1 MEQFSRRALGI
12 SALYGLLSIL
22 FCLPLFARPFGLGA
36 ADWDRQL
43 FYYGEVLKNVVEYR
57 QAPFWSPWQCGGNV
71 MWQHPSV
78 PLLSPV
84 YLLAA
89 IMPLALAVKVNI
101 VLHYWI
107 GLLGM
112 HWLLTRAVRL
122 TFLPLVVYVASMF
135 TLSGSLA
142 LHLAAGDSDFLP
154 AFYLPW
160 LLYFMHLAFQ
170 SGRLRP
176 ALASA
181 AILAVTI
188 YSGGVPGAPTPIRRW
203 ASTRV
208 SPGSNDTTGRNT
220 ETTSGYSARS

>member
-1 MEQFSRRALGI
+1 MEQFSRRALGV

-43 FYYGEVLKNVVEYR
+43 FYFGEVLKNVVEYR
-57 QAPFWSPWQCGGNV
+57 QAPFWSPWHCGGNV

-84 YLLAA
+84 YLLVA

-122 TFLPLVVYVASMF
+122 TFLPLVVTPRPSSRSRDRWRSTSPLAIVTFCRRSICRGCCTSCTSRFSRGGCAR
-135 TLSGSLA
+135 LSRPRRFWRSRST
-142 LHLAAGDSDFLP
+142 AA
-154 AFYLPW
+154 AC
-160 LLYFMHLAFQ
+160 
-170 SGRLRP
+170 R
-176 ALASA
+176 
-181 AILAVTI
+181 
-188 YSGGVPGAPTPIRRW
+188 
-203 ASTRV
+203 
-208 SPGSNDTTGRNT
+208 
-220 ETTSGYSARS
+220 

>member
-1 MEQFSRRALGI
+1 MEQFSRRALGV

-22 FCLPLFARPFGLGA
+22 FCLPLFARPFGLGV
-36 ADWDRQL
+36 ADWDRHL
-43 FYYGEVLKNVVEYR
+43 FYYGEVLKTVVEYR
-57 QAPFWSPWQCGGNV
+57 QAPFWSPWHCGGNV
-71 MWQHPSV
+71 MWQQPSV

-84 YLLAA
+84 YLLVA

-122 TFLPLVVYVASMF
+122 TFLPLVVYAASIF

-160 LLYFMHLAFQ
+160 LLYFLK
-170 SGRLRP
+170 SR
-176 ALASA
+176 
-181 AILAVTI
+181 
-188 YSGGVPGAPTPIRRW
+188 
-203 ASTRV
+203 
-208 SPGSNDTTGRNT
+208 SN
-220 ETTSGYSARS
+220 